1 MSQIITPPSSNDA
14 LILNMVAD
22 GSTTSSG
29 NSYVFPVGDD
39 TVFSTVGVRG
49 DSISLD
55 AVDDTKIN
63 LKKGL
68 YQINFNAWVQTG
80 PTGTTTVTG
89 SLDYIL
95 QVSTSPVFAFADVI
109 YDRLLLYYDGVTPII
124 DPSHTTLYNVTNDTT
139 IYFRITLAN
148 GQLPTPRTWYV
159 RSAESIAG
167 GAPATNIQ
175 VMRVGDAL

>member
-1 MSQIITPPSSNDA
+1 MSQIITPPASNDA
-14 LILNMVAD
+14 LLLNMVAD
-22 GSTTSSG
+22 GTTTTSG
-29 NSYVFPVGDD
+29 NAYVLPVGDD

-55 AVDDTKIN
+55 ALDDTKIN

-89 SLDYIL
+89 SLDYQL
-95 QVSTSPVFAFADVI
+95 QVSTSPVFAFSDVI
-109 YDRLLLYYDGVTPII
+109 HDRLLLYYDSVTLVI
-124 DPSHTTLYNVTNDTT
+124 DPSHTTLYNVTDDIT
-139 IYFRITLAN
+139 IYFRVTLGNASA
-148 GQLPTPRTWYV
+148 RTWYV

-167 GAPATNIQ
+167 STTATNIQ